1 MEHHEA
7 NESRPTPILGRTLSE
22 EKVHAGYEFESG
34 MFSRFRSWVDVAPW
48 IRLVRVLRILASP
61 SHVGLV
67 ALAISLTYLLF
78 SLIDYPSRRMGV
90 FSNSGA
96 APMTDPQEFVAFMQR
111 SPLYVWASLALE
123 SRGLSIRG
131 PWDVAALTAL
141 VFLWLPVIQANI
153 RAGAVLTTGQ
163 PLPTRTFRLSISRYW
178 KSCIVVVLPWI
189 CAVMLGLLLLALR
202 VPSLLLEMPFVSVGT
217 GWLLGILALP
227 IGVLAFGAIFAIPLG
242 CAAIVNEP
250 DPDPIDSL
258 SRGYEY
264 LMRRPLSLFW
274 YLFLAFWLVGIL
286 GLALSGVTEAS
297 RESLD
302 LIGGKDKT
310 LINAGRSALQ
320 VCLTA
325 WKVTLAS
332 GLLGGIYLLLRHD
345 AGGQEVE
352 DLWTPPKQPTPSL
365 AKLPEKAFDS

>member
-1 MEHHEA
+1 
-7 NESRPTPILGRTLSE
+7 
-22 EKVHAGYEFESG
+22 

-48 IRLVRVLRILASP
+48 VRLARVLRILASP
-61 SHVGLV
+61 THVGMV
-67 ALAISLTYLLF
+67 AVAISLTYALF
-78 SLIDYPSRRMGV
+78 WLIDYPPHLKV
-90 FSNSGA
+90 FSGSDVSS
-96 APMTDPQEFVAFMQR
+96 MTDMQEFVAFTQR
-111 SPLYVWASLALE
+111 SPLYVWTSLHLE

-131 PWDVAALTAL
+131 PWDFAALTAL
-141 VFLWLPVIQANI
+141 AFLWLPVIQSNM

-163 PLPTRTFRLSISRYW
+163 RLPSSTFRLSISRYW
-178 KSCIVVVLPWI
+178 KSCLVLVLPWI
-189 CAVMLGLLLLALR
+189 CAVMLGLLLLGLR
-202 VPSLLLEMPFVSVGT
+202 VPSLLLDMPFVSVGT
-217 GWLLGILALP
+217 GWLLGILSLP

-264 LMRRPLSLFW
+264 LMRRPLSLLW
-274 YLFLAFWLVGIL
+274 YLFLAFWLISLL

-302 LIGGKDKT
+302 LIGGADT
-310 LINAGRSALQ
+310 RLIHAGRSALQ

-325 WKVTLAS
+325 WKITLAS

-345 AGGQEVE
+345 AGGQEIE
-352 DLWTPPKQPTPSL
+352 DLWSPPKHPTPPL
-365 AKLPEKAFDS
+365 AKLPEQAFDS